1 MAGAGTTERLR
12 GYLRELPPR
21 ARALLT
27 DQFERAIVSGNETPG
42 ADLIVKELRGIA
54 REQREGVTPLNEAAR
69 LFFRPLEP
77 FLVDDCTGH
86 RHQYRLARA
95 SLEPLWIWVRR
106 DLVPEQAAAFAAHIG
121 DPHFACREQYVSEAV
136 NALHDCVIDAAEAAF
151 AAAAEDDAAKR
162 RLHAQIGTPRPQEDA
177 AILLDVLKGRER
189 LSMFSRDL
197 PLQIPDLD
205 ATELARYAAPIDEVR
220 REEPHLLAYMLLMVM
235 QRLRSPWQAIRFGSR
250 FAGSAVAA
258 RVAQTPYSI
267 TMTML
272 LAEMERLVCE
282 LNDDLLSGARGVR
295 ALLKYI
301 HDFAH
306 GLRSELDLPVS
317 SSWAR
322 AASAQ
327 RAFVGDLLQ
336 SQAEGALARLRGL
349 FNAGEGSPFAAVNP
363 AALDD
368 SATAIEFVC
377 TSCDYA
383 GEFGVQEALAR
394 ILAQMRHYLDAAT
407 RELIEASRWSAGS
420 EAVLIEARLGAAQ
433 RLGALLFD
441 PAHAAELREAA
452 ELAHVPEAIAA

>member
-1 MAGAGTTERLR
+1 MAGAGTIERLR
-12 GYLRELPPR
+12 GYLRDLPPR
-21 ARALLT
+21 ARALLI
-27 DQFERAIVSGNETPG
+27 DQFERAILRGDETPG

-54 REQREGVTPLNEAAR
+54 REQREGVPPLNEAAR

-77 FLVDDCTGH
+77 FLVDDCAGH
-86 RHQYRLARA
+86 RHQYRIARA

-121 DPHFACREQYVSEAV
+121 DPHFACREQYVREAV

-151 AAAAEDDAAKR
+151 AAAAEYDAAKR

-189 LSMFSRDL
+189 LSMFSRGL
-197 PLQIPDLD
+197 PLQIADLD
-205 ATELARYAAPIDEVR
+205 ATELARYAAPIEAAR
-220 REEPHLLAYMLLMVM
+220 REQPHLLAYMLLIVM

-250 FAGSAVAA
+250 FAGSTVAA
-258 RVAQTPYSI
+258 RIAQTPYAM

-282 LNDDLLSGARGVR
+282 LNDDLLSGARGAR
-295 ALLKYI
+295 ALMKYI

-306 GLRSELDLPVS
+306 GLRGEVDLPVS
-317 SSWAR
+317 SSWGR
-322 AASAQ
+322 ALSTQ

-336 SQAEGALARLRGL
+336 SQAEGALARLRCL
-349 FNAGEGSPFAAVNP
+349 FNAEESQFAAVNP
-363 AALDD
+363 LALEEAA
-368 SATAIEFVC
+368 AAIEFVC

-394 ILAQMRHYLDAAT
+394 VLAQMRHYLDAAT

-441 PAHAAELREAA
+441 PAHAGELREAA
-452 ELAHVPEAIAA
+452 ERAPIPEAIAA